1 MAAKP
6 PPPADPPPP
15 PLSFAF
21 SILRQAAGVKQ
32 KDAAQAAGFEPSFL
46 SKLES
51 GTEPMTPERGGDLL
65 AAIAE
70 ERERLDVG
78 LYCAALLL
86 AAQSMPGWPV
96 ELSASV
102 RRRIEAAAARAGRV
116 AYETALEEGLRVA
129 RTAQAEE
136 DRRRAAEL
144 WERLK
149 ARSGSARI
157 ALVEE
162 NPEYQSWALVER
174 LCAVSI
180 RAAAS
185 DADQALELAELAL
198 RVAERVAGEAA
209 WRSLLAGYAWAHA
222 GNARRVAG
230 DLPAAEKAFLSAWQ
244 LWAAGSAADV
254 GLLDGSRLLDLEAS
268 LLRDQKKLAAALE
281 RLDQALALCPA
292 GEGRGRIL
300 IIRGTVLEQ
309 LGDYTAAVEALQEAE
324 PWIDREREPR
334 WHFGQRFNLA
344 VSLCHLAR
352 YAEAEAIL
360 PELRTFAGTGDR
372 GCDPVRLRWL
382 IGRVDAGRGRRAEGM
397 AALSRVRAE
406 FHARE
411 RRYDEALAGMELAGL
426 YLEEGRT
433 AEVKDLV
440 LLMEPV
446 FRDQG
451 VHAEAQKALELF
463 RQAVELET
471 LTVELVR
478 RLVAYLYRAQHNPEL
493 RFEALG

>member
-1 MAAKP
+1 MTANTP
-6 PPPADPPPP
+6 PPTGPPPP
-15 PLSFAF
+15 PLGFAF

-32 KDAAQAAGFEPSFL
+32 KDAARAAGFEPSFL

-51 GTEPMTPERGGDLL
+51 GVEPMTPERADDLL
-65 AAIAE
+65 AAIQE
-70 ERERLDVG
+70 DRERLDVG
-78 LYCAALLL
+78 LFCAKLLLPAQGVPGAPVEPDAAL
-86 AAQSMPGWPV
+86 
-96 ELSASV
+96 
-102 RRRIEAAAARAGRV
+102 RRRIEALAARAGRV
-116 AYETALEEGLRVA
+116 AYETAFEEYLRAA
-129 RTAQAEE
+129 RTAQAKE

-144 WERLK
+144 WERLEE
-149 ARSGSARI
+149 RSSSARV

-162 NPEYQSWALVER
+162 NPEYQGWALVEK
-174 LCAVSI
+174 LCTVSE

-185 DADQALELAELAL
+185 HADQALELAELAL
-198 RVAERVAGEAA
+198 RVAERATGEAA
-209 WRSLLAGYAWAHA
+209 WRSLLAGYAWAHI

-230 DLPAAEKAFLSAWQ
+230 DLPAAENAFRNAWQ

-254 GLLDGSRLLDLEAS
+254 GVLDGSRLLDLEAS
-268 LLRDQKKLAAALE
+268 MLRAQRKLAAALE
-281 RLDQALALCPA
+281 RLDRALAFHPA

-300 IIRGTVLEQ
+300 INRGTVLEQ
-309 LGDYTAAVEALQEAE
+309 MGDYAAAVETLQEAE
-324 PWIDREREPR
+324 PWIDRDREPR
-334 WHFGQRFNLA
+334 WSFGQRFNLA

-352 YAEAEAIL
+352 YEEAEAIL
-360 PELRTFAGTGDR
+360 PELWAFAEAGDR
-372 GCDPVRLRWL
+372 GCDLLRLRWL
-382 IGRVDAGRGRRAEGM
+382 AGRVDAGRGRRAEGM

-433 AEVKDLV
+433 AEVKELV

-463 RQAVELET
+463 RHAVELET

-478 RLVAYLYRAQHNPEL
+478 RLVAYLYRARHNPGL
-493 RFEALG
+493 RFEAVG